1 MYARGLIWIEPAI
14 PIIKA
19 SFPLCKTARMRSSVR
34 SELTLSLFLNDI
46 ARIIILKGEEGKLL
60 MLREKRGGFK
70 TREREK
76 EGEID
81 ASS

>member
-19 SFPLCKTARMRSSVR
+19 SFPLCKTAGMRSSVR
-34 SELTLSLFLNDI
+34 SELTLC
-46 ARIIILKGEEGKLL
+46 IIILKGEEGKLL
-60 MLREKRGGFK
+60 MLREKRDK
-70 TREREK
+70 RERQEREK
-76 EGEID
+76 EREID